1 MGAQDFEGVE
11 VKEEQI
17 KGEWER
23 DRGIWVGGKV
33 RGKHQ
38 N

>member
-17 KGEWER
+17 KGEWK
-23 DRGIWVGGKV
+23 RGRGKGVGRKV
-33 RGKHQ
+33 RGKDQ
-38 N
+38 D